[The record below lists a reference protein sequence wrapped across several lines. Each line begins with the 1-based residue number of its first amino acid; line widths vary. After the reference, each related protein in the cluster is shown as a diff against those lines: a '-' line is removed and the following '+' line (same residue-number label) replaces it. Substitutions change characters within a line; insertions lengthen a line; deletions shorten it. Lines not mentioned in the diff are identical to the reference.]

1 MMDDFHKLNGWE
13 KAKQLSIA
21 IHMGTKRYFIAKM
34 RGFHNQFHSSH
45 PLFLTNTARG
55 HRRDRHSELTT
66 IFQKAMSPSSELDYL
81 LLLAYE

>member
-1 MMDDFHKLNGWE
+1 MDDFHKLNGWE
-13 KAKQLSIA
+13 KAQKLSIA
-21 IHMGTKRYFIAKM
+21 IHMVTKRYIIAKVC
-34 RGFHNQFHSSH
+34 GFHNQFQRSD

-66 IFQKAMSPSSELDYL
+66 LFQKAMSPSSELDYL